1 MPSSSR
7 PITSNSTSELL
18 ILKFSLEFLRLGHFS
33 HRSVEVVL
41 ADGITV
47 VLDGR
52 QATATQVSNLVLKKI
67 KMRRRRRRRRDGRKG
82 EDKTLQ
88 QGKDSRFCDDVS
100 QIRSVEAITHLDNAL
115 EIDIPIQNNARRVDL
130 ENLQPSDLVGQGNL
144 NLAV

>member
-1 MPSSSR
+1 MPCLPAPS
-7 PITSNSTSELL
+7 PNNSTLELL
-18 ILKFSLEFLRLGHFS
+18 VLKFSFEFLRLGHFA
-33 HRSVEVVL
+33 HRSVEIVL

-52 QATATQVSNLVLKKI
+52 QAAATLINNLALNPLFFLKK
-67 KMRRRRRRRRDGRKG
+67 KKKG
-82 EDKTLQ
+82 KDEGKALQ
-88 QGKDSRFCDDVS
+88 RGKDSRFCDDVP

-115 EIDIPIQNNARRVDL
+115 EINIPIQNNARRVDL